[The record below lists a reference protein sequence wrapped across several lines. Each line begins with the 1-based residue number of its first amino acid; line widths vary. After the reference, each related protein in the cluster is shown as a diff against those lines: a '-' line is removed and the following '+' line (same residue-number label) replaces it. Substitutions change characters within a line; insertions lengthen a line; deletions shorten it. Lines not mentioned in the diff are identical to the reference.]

1 MKYRQLLTFALVA
14 SLSSCSKYFDKNFW
28 DDQLNNNA
36 KEDPASFQEI
46 SSIDIG
52 DAGAAEITAFDPKT
66 NRLFVV
72 NNGGTNRID
81 VVDIKDPEV
90 LSVIA
95 SIDLAQYNGA
105 VNSLD
110 VHDGMLAAAIESN
123 DKQQQGKVVV
133 FNTRTYEQVKVIGV
147 GALPDMVTFSPDG
160 KYILTANEGEPNS
173 DYTIDPYG
181 TVSIISVKQNFSAV
195 HLDFSS
201 MSGRKENLMQRG
213 LRVFGPNAKFSQDM
227 EPEYITVS
235 KDSKTAWVTLQEN
248 NAIAKIDLQSKAI
261 TDIFPLGFKNYALPG
276 NGIDPS
282 DKDGTIS
289 FRNVPVYGVYMPDAI
304 AVLHKNNIPY
314 LFTANEGDAREYDA
328 FKEVK
333 RIADITLDPTVFPNA
348 AALQDPAQLGRLNIT
363 KTLGDKNNDGKY
375 EALYSFGARSFSVWN
390 GLTGE
395 LLYDSKNNLE
405 EAVNEAGYY
414 DDGRSDDKGVE
425 PEGIAIG
432 EVGGK
437 DIAFIG
443 MERADAVAVY
453 NVSNPTSPKLLQ
465 ILQSG
470 DAPEGVLFISAKDS
484 PNKKSLL
491 VVSSENDGVIKIYQP
506 SK

>member
-1 MKYRQLLTFALVA
+1 MKCKQLLTLALLA
-14 SLSSCSKYFDKNFW
+14 SLSSCSKYFDKDFW
-28 DDQLNNNA
+28 KDKDNEH
-36 KEDPASFQEI
+36 KEDPSSFEEI

-52 DAGAAEITAFDPKT
+52 EAGAAEITAFDPKT

-72 NNGGTNRID
+72 NNGGTNQID
-81 VVDIKDPEV
+81 VVDIKNPKA

-95 SIDLAQYNGA
+95 TIDLAKYNGA

-110 VHDGMLAAAIESN
+110 VHDGLLAAAIESA
-123 DKQQQGKVVV
+123 DKQQAGKVVV
-133 FNTRTYEQVKVIGV
+133 FNTSTYDQVKVIGV

-173 DYTIDPYG
+173 DYTVDPYG
-181 TVSIISVKQNFSAV
+181 TVSIISVKQGFSV
-195 HLDFSS
+195 VNLDFSS
-201 MSGRKENLMQRG
+201 VSGKKANLQQRG
-213 LRVFGPNAKFSQDM
+213 LRIFGPNAKFSQDI
-227 EPEYITVS
+227 EPEYVTIS

-248 NAIAKIDLQSKAI
+248 NAIAKIDLESKSVKE
-261 TDIFPLGFKNYALPG
+261 IFPLGFKNYSSPG

-282 DKDGTIS
+282 DKDNTVA
-289 FRNVPVYGVYMPDAI
+289 FYNVPVFGMYLPDAI
-304 AVLHKNNIPY
+304 KVLHKNGIPY
-314 LFTANEGDAREYDA
+314 LFTVNEGDVREYDGFEEA
-328 FKEVK
+328 E
-333 RIADITLDPTVFPNA
+333 RLEDITLDPDVFPNA

-390 GLTGE
+390 GLSGE
-395 LLYDSKNNLE
+395 LMYDSKNNLE
-405 EAVNEAGYY
+405 EAVNNAGYY

-425 PEGIAIG
+425 PEGITIG

-443 MERADAVAVY
+443 LERADAVAIY
-453 NVSNPTSPKLLQ
+453 NVSEPTSPKLLQ
-465 ILQSG
+465 VLQSG

-491 VVSSENDGVIKIYQP
+491 IVSSEDDGVIKVYQP
-506 SK
+506 MR